1 MHACQSIN
9 ELMDYLDSSPASVTN
24 GMPMIK
30 ILAVTSVFDTT
41 VPHDQIFALLGL
53 VWAQD
58 RDNITIDYT
67 LPYPEILIQFSQHI
81 IRSGFLRDLLH
92 VLSWSKLKWL
102 PSWVLDPSHKSDR
115 DLLDKSNFYS
125 LTSDAYQAGGNNGP
139 YVDFDPA
146 GRRLSVRSIILGRI
160 NSLTEPYPSD
170 LDIDGEQWNHV
181 GRWCLEAERVSRT
194 NAISADAK
202 KAKEVCSREDFWSTL
217 TAGGQLNVAGFE
229 TVLRDL
235 QNHIEAF
242 EAWLDM
248 NAVSDFTAPIAEF
261 SFNERVEGLHNYM
274 TQLCLGRRFAVSNT
288 GQPCLVPE
296 TTELGDRIV
305 VFMGLPIPFILRPS
319 TPDLSGEELRHQH
332 YKLVGS
338 AYVHGVMDGELIND
352 HTYDDT
358 EDIWLE

>member
-53 VWAQD
+53 VLAQD

-67 LPYPEILIQFSQHI
+67 LPYPEIPIQFSQHI
-81 IRSGFLRDLLH
+81 IRSSFLRDLLH
-92 VLSWSKLKWL
+92 VLSWSKLEWL
-102 PSWVLDPSHKSDR
+102 PSWVLDPTHKSDR

-170 LDIDGEQWNHV
+170 LDIDGEQWNYV
-181 GRWCLEAERVSRT
+181 GRWCVEAKRVSRT
-194 NAISADAK
+194 NTISADAK
-202 KAKEVCSREDFWSTL
+202 KAKKVHSREDFWSTL
-217 TAGGQLNVAGFE
+217 TAGGRLDVAGFD

-261 SFNERVEGLHNYM
+261 SFNERVEVLHNYM
-274 TQLCLGRRFAVSNT
+274 TQLCVGRRFAVSNT

-305 VFMGLPIPFILRPS
+305 VFMGLPIPFILRLS
-319 TPDLSGEELRHQH
+319 TPDLSAEGLQHQR

-338 AYVHGVMDGELIND
+338 AYVHGVMDGELIDD
-352 HTYDDT
+352 HTYDDA